1 MTRLAPSKP
10 HVTSP
15 QVHPT
20 GFLNPADLAA
30 STKTLCA
37 ELLRGGGGVLLDRQ
51 GRRFVDELGTRDHI
65 SGVMMQRDPDQ
76 LDFVI
81 LLTAAQVSEQR
92 ERESGAA

>member
-1 MTRLAPSKP
+1 M
-10 HVTSP
+10 
-15 QVHPT
+15 
-20 GFLNPADLAA
+20 
-30 STKTLCA
+30 
-37 ELLRGGGGVLLDRQ
+37 LLDRQ